1 MTENYVK
8 NKLSII
14 TQKVSDALL
23 KQERPEEPIT
33 LYILYY
39 NTANWQNT
47 NQPKCTTHFAAKK
60 LHWGIRKVRRA
71 KKVLVNLG
79 LVEDVRAVHPKTK
92 KVTGYYIKMNY
103 KFKAKSESKVNEL
116 MELNTEFTCLKT
128 SSAVKPLAATDTTN
142 ALSNNNLNALSKVSI
157 VSKKERKMKNDVENS
172 IYYTKNEKK
181 KKAKNKPNNKRE
193 SYNSII
199 ARYAKGNIE
208 LIDNLKKFIQIQ
220 YANSRK
226 VLTNSS
232 FERMLQKLDDMS
244 GGLDYYKV
252 AILDKSIEKGWRG
265 IYELT
270 DEERTKAHN
279 EHLIDLKLGR
289 RGTWSEHKQYD
300 VMDIDEKLELWHLA
314 AEELLHREPQERF
327 SLCGG

>member
-23 KQERPEEPIT
+23 KQERPEEPIA

-116 MELNTEFTCLKT
+116 MELNTEFTCLKS
-128 SSAVKPLAATDTTN
+128 SSAVKPVAPPDTTN
-142 ALSNNNLNALSKVSI
+142 ALNNNNLNALSKVK
-157 VSKKERKMKNDVENS
+157 KKEKTMLKTYKAKKSNKKYRHMFGSFDDIISYYSDGNWALKLKMKDFVQM
-172 IYYTKNEKK
+172 
-181 KKAKNKPNNKRE
+181 
-193 SYNSII
+193 
-199 ARYAKGNIE
+199 RYAIGRKLSYPSLVGIFDRLNDLSGE
-208 LIDNLKKFIQIQ
+208 NYFAKID
-220 YANSRK
+220 
-226 VLTNSS
+226 
-232 FERMLQKLDDMS
+232 M
-244 GGLDYYKV
+244 
-252 AILDKSIEKGWRG
+252 LDKSIRNGWADV
-265 IYELT
+265 YELNQ
-270 DEERTKAHN
+270 EEWEEAWRRFRHN
-279 EHLIDLKLGR
+279 DPQKYGLVTGQHYEA
-289 RGTWSEHKQYD
+289 T
-300 VMDIDEKLELWHLA
+300 ELDYY
-314 AEELLHREPQERF
+314 
-327 SLCGG
+327 SG